1 MKKVKIILD
10 SVMLILLPL
19 LMAYSLIGEN
29 IHEWLGIAMFAVFIA
44 HHILN
49 HKWVKSLFKGK
60 YAPYRIYITIVN
72 ILLFIIM
79 IALPVSGILMS
90 KHTVPFLSIQN
101 GTSYARTIHMTA
113 AYWGFVLMSLHLGN
127 HTDMMLNGIRRK
139 FRLNSS
145 KMTSIIGVLIS
156 VLILSCGI
164 YAFTKRRIAD
174 YLFMKIMFAFFDFS
188 ESKLIFFAD
197 HIAIMLAFAVIGHYL
212 SQMLKKFNNW
222 LNHKKSPEIKED
234 TQ

>member
-60 YAPYRIYITIVN
+60 YSPYRIYITVIN

-79 IALPVSGILMS
+79 IALPVSGMLMS
-90 KHTVPFLSIQN
+90 KHAVPFLSIQN

-164 YAFTKRRIAD
+164 CAFTKRRIAD
-174 YLFMKIMFAFFDFS
+174 YLFMKIMFVFFDFS

-197 HIAIMLAFAVIGHYL
+197 HIAMMLAFAVTGHYICKI
-212 SQMLKKFNNW
+212 LKKSNNW
-222 LNHKKSPEIKED
+222 LNHKKSPGIKED